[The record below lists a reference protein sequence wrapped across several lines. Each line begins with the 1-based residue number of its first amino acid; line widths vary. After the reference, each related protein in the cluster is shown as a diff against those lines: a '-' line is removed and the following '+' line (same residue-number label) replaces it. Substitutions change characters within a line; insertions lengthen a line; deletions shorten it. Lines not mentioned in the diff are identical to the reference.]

1 MEIASNYVGSLVDSL
16 VDKLKDLGQVR
27 TKLAYHNNSGQT
39 LDSNLMGGW
48 WYRPQL
54 LAACI
59 VISLINFMPL
69 SIRKEAESSEEDKEE
84 VKEVEE

>member
-1 MEIASNYVGSLVDSL
+1 
-16 VDKLKDLGQVR
+16 
-27 TKLAYHNNSGQT
+27 
-39 LDSNLMGGW
+39 MGGCW
-48 WYRPQL
+48 HRLQL

-59 VISLINFMPL
+59 VVSLINFMPL

>member
-27 TKLAYHNNSGQT
+27 TELACHNSNGQT
-39 LDSNLMGGW
+39 LDSNLMGGCW
-48 WYRPQL
+48 HRLQL

-59 VISLINFMPL
+59 VVSLINFMPL